1 MASPKNVFPLK
12 NTNLVFLFR
21 KHSLFRSKYF
31 IYDDQEATT
40 YYRRMEGFPRQRD
53 RIDQVIGYPT
63 QFYDLKSSSWPK
75 AGIEMRQAL
84 LQVDSDLIFLTND
97 QFRYLATSRIQL
109 NEVISRLKA
118 LFMHGVWM
126 MSGNEGFGMAR
137 RGNRWRIVGWG
148 IAAILFLLPLV
159 AMQFTDEVNWDLI
172 DFIIFGAMLLA
183 AGGALELA
191 SRMMSNK
198 VYRAAVAVAVIAAFI
213 LIWVN
218 GAVGII

>member
-1 MASPKNVFPLK
+1 
-12 NTNLVFLFR
+12 
-21 KHSLFRSKYF
+21 
-31 IYDDQEATT
+31 
-40 YYRRMEGFPRQRD
+40 
-53 RIDQVIGYPT
+53 
-63 QFYDLKSSSWPK
+63 
-75 AGIEMRQAL
+75 
-84 LQVDSDLIFLTND
+84 
-97 QFRYLATSRIQL
+97 
-109 NEVISRLKA
+109 
-118 LFMHGVWM
+118 
-126 MSGNEGFGMAR
+126 MSGNAEHGMSR
-137 RGNRWRIVGWG
+137 RGNRWRVMAWG
-148 IAAILFLLPLV
+148 AAAIMLLLPLI